1 MTSASTGWRVR
12 ERPYTGRQMSA
23 EIDAGETAG
32 RFDTLHAEAKAALAY
47 AANTLRTVTERYRE
61 GFHES
66 LAGWHDDRDALDQA
80 DRRLLAGFEAGAS
93 GASGA
98 AESGA
103 EHVAAEVA
111 AVSAAEAGDAVATE
125 RRAAELRRRIALQT
139 SELGERQAELA
150 RLELAVRGL
159 ERTWLFL
166 ERGDASLLADPA
178 APDLAD
184 DLQMRLVEA
193 REAERT
199 RLAQE
204 IHDGPAQALANAI
217 FGVEYIVKI
226 LDRDRPAARVE
237 LRFLR
242 ERLRH
247 ELGDVRAF
255 ISQLRPPILD
265 EFGLDGAIRDAAA
278 TFRALTGVAVEVD
291 LVAVAADLGDPEQ
304 VVVLR
309 VLQEALQNVR
319 KHSGARH
326 VRLATRRDGDRWIL
340 EVGDDGRGFEPD
352 AVGAPGRRNFGL
364 QFMRERAE
372 LVRGTL
378 EVRSRVAS
386 GTVVVLDVPV
396 PVRGGS
402 A

>member
-1 MTSASTGWRVR
+1 
-12 ERPYTGRQMSA
+12 MSA
-23 EIDAGETAG
+23 EIGAGDAAG

-47 AANTLRTVTERYRE
+47 AANTLRVVTERFRE
-61 GFHES
+61 AFHED
-66 LAGWHDDRDALDQA
+66 LAGWHEDRDALDHA
-80 DRRLLAGFEAGAS
+80 DRRVFADLEAGAL
-93 GASGA
+93 GAD
-98 AESGA
+98 ESGA
-103 EHVAAEVA
+103 EHEAPTPAVATVE
-111 AVSAAEAGDAVATE
+111 AAEAGADE
-125 RRAAELRRRIALQT
+125 GRSAELRRRIALAT
-139 SELGERQAELA
+139 SELGDRQAELA

-159 ERTWLFL
+159 ERMWLFL

-184 DLQMRLVEA
+184 DLQMRIVEA

-217 FGVEYIVKI
+217 FGVEYIEKV

-242 ERLRH
+242 ERLRR

-265 EFGLDGAIRDAAA
+265 EIGLDGAIRDAAA
-278 TFRALTGVAVEVD
+278 TLHALTGAAVEVE
-291 LVAVAADLGDPEQ
+291 LAASSDDLGDAEQ

-319 KHSGARH
+319 KHAGARH
-326 VRLATRRDGDRWIL
+326 VRLATRRDEGRWIL
-340 EVGDDGRGFEPD
+340 EVRDDGRGFDPD
-352 AVGAPGRRNFGL
+352 APAAPGRRTFGL

-372 LVRGTL
+372 LARGAFQ
-378 EVRSRVAS
+378 VRSRPAD

-396 PVRGGS
+396 LQRGGS

>member
-1 MTSASTGWRVR
+1 
-12 ERPYTGRQMSA
+12 MSA
-23 EIDAGETAG
+23 DIGAGDAAG
-32 RFDTLHAEAKAALAY
+32 PFDTLHAEAKAALAY
-47 AANTLRTVTERYRE
+47 AANTLRAVTERYRE
-61 GFHES
+61 AFHES
-66 LAGWHDDRDALDQA
+66 LAGWHEDRDTLDQA
-80 DRRLLAGFEAGAS
+80 DRRVLADLEAGA
-93 GASGA
+93 
-98 AESGA
+98 
-103 EHVAAEVA
+103 VATVE
-111 AVSAAEAGDAVATE
+111 AAEAAAEEG
-125 RRAAELRRRIALQT
+125 RSAELRRRIALRT

-178 APDLAD
+178 APHLAD
-184 DLQMRLVEA
+184 DLQMRIVEA

-217 FGVEYIVKI
+217 FGVQYIEKI
-226 LDRDRPAARVE
+226 LDRDRPAARIE

-242 ERLRH
+242 ERLRR

-265 EFGLDGAIRDAAA
+265 EVGLDGAIRDAAA
-278 TFRALTGVAVEVD
+278 TLHALTGAAVEVD
-291 LVAVAADLGDPEQ
+291 LAASPDDLGDAEQ

-319 KHSGARH
+319 KHAGARH
-326 VRLATRRDGDRWIL
+326 VRLASRRDGGRWIL
-340 EVGDDGRGFEPD
+340 EVRDDGRGFDPD
-352 AVGAPGRRNFGL
+352 ALAAPGRRTFGL

-372 LVRGTL
+372 LVRGAF
-378 EVRSRVAS
+378 EVRSRPAN
-386 GTVVVLDVPV
+386 GTIVVLDVPV
-396 PVRGGS
+396 PEGGGS

>member
-1 MTSASTGWRVR
+1 
-12 ERPYTGRQMSA
+12 MSA
-23 EIDAGETAG
+23 EIDADETAG
-32 RFDTLHAEAKAALAY
+32 KFDTLHAEAKAALAY

-61 GFHES
+61 AFHEN
-66 LAGWHDDRDALDQA
+66 LAGWHDDRDALDHA
-80 DRRLLAGFEAGAS
+80 DRRLLAGFEARATGAPDAP
-93 GASGA
+93 GAPAGDT
-98 AESGA
+98 
-103 EHVAAEVA
+103 EHVATTEAILA
-111 AVSAAEAGDAVATE
+111 ADVAEAAATE
-125 RRAAELRRRIALQT
+125 RLAAELRRRIAMQT
-139 SELGERQAELA
+139 SDLGERQAELA

-166 ERGDASLLADPA
+166 ERGDVSLLADPA

-278 TFRALTGVAVEVD
+278 TFRALTGIAVEVN
-291 LVAVAADLGDPEQ
+291 LAAAAADLGDPEQ

-309 VLQEALQNVR
+309 VLQEALQNAR

-340 EVGDDGRGFEPD
+340 EVGDDGRGFD
-352 AVGAPGRRNFGL
+352 ADAPGAPGRRNFGL

-378 EVRSRVAS
+378 EVRSQVAS

>member
-1 MTSASTGWRVR
+1 
-12 ERPYTGRQMSA
+12 MSA
-23 EIDAGETAG
+23 EIGAGEAAG
-32 RFDTLHAEAKAALAY
+32 QFDTLHAEAKAALAY
-47 AANTLRTVTERYRE
+47 AANTLRTVAGRYRE
-61 GFHES
+61 AFHAD
-66 LAGWHDDRDALDQA
+66 LAGWHEDRDALD
-80 DRRLLAGFEAGAS
+80 LAGG
-93 GASGA
+93 GNGTA
-98 AESGA
+98 AQL
-103 EHVAAEVA
+103 
-111 AVSAAEAGDAVATE
+111 E
-125 RRAAELRRRIALQT
+125 RRVALGT

-178 APDLAD
+178 APELAD
-184 DLQMRLVEA
+184 DLQMRIVEA

-204 IHDGPAQALANAI
+204 IHDGPAQALSNAI
-217 FGVEYIVKI
+217 FGVEYIEKVI
-226 LDRDRPAARVE
+226 DHDPPAARVE

-242 ERLRH
+242 ERLRR

-265 EFGLDGAIRDAAA
+265 EVGLDGAIRDAAA
-278 TFRALTGVAVEVD
+278 TLHALSGAAVEVD
-291 LVAVAADLGDPEQ
+291 LGASPDDLGEAEQ

-319 KHSGARH
+319 KHAGARH
-326 VRLATRRDGDRWIL
+326 AVIGTRRAGAHWIL
-340 EVGDDGRGFEPD
+340 EVRDDGRGFDPD
-352 AVGAPGRRNFGL
+352 AHAAPGRRTFGL

-372 LVRGTL
+372 LVRAEFT
-378 EVRSRVAS
+378 VRSRPAN

-396 PVRGGS
+396 LERGDS

>member
-1 MTSASTGWRVR
+1 
-12 ERPYTGRQMSA
+12 MSA
-23 EIDAGETAG
+23 EIGAGDAAG

-47 AANTLRTVTERYRE
+47 AANTLRAVTEQYRE
-61 GFHES
+61 AFHED
-66 LAGWHDDRDALDQA
+66 LTGWHGDRDALDQA
-80 DRRLLAGFEAGAS
+80 DRVLADRES
-93 GASGA
+93 GASGSDGERLA
-98 AESGA
+98 TND
-103 EHVAAEVA
+103 EVA
-111 AVSAAEAGDAVATE
+111 TVEAAEAAAEEG
-125 RRAAELRRRIALQT
+125 RSAELRRRVALRT
-139 SELGERQAELA
+139 SELGERQAELQ

-166 ERGDASLLADPA
+166 ERGDASLLGDAT

-184 DLQMRLVEA
+184 DLQMRIVEA

-217 FGVEYIVKI
+217 FGVEYIEKI

-242 ERLRH
+242 ERLRR

-255 ISQLRPPILD
+255 VSRLRPPILD
-265 EFGLDGAIRDAAA
+265 EVGLDGAIRDAAA
-278 TFRALTGVAVEVD
+278 TLHALTGAAVEID
-291 LVAVAADLGDPEQ
+291 LAGSPDDLDDAEQ

-319 KHSGARH
+319 KHSGALH
-326 VRLATRRDGDRWIL
+326 VRLATRRDGGRWIL
-340 EVGDDGRGFEPD
+340 EVGDDGCGFDP
-352 AVGAPGRRNFGL
+352 GAPGRRTFGL

-372 LVRGTL
+372 LVRGAF
-378 EVRSRVAS
+378 EVRSQPAN
-386 GTVVVLDVPV
+386 GTLVVLDVPV
-396 PVRGGS
+396 PERGGS